1 MAPFCVWGGFMVNYC
16 LKHYVSTAPRQKSFA
31 ELLGKRPPPHAAFF
45 FWELFFLRLWLQKEK
60 WISSLGV
67 KKSVYR

>member
-1 MAPFCVWGGFMVNYC
+1 MCRKYDADKLVFEGVFAPHPDRKV
-16 LKHYVSTAPRQKSFA
+16 FA